1 MDNFFYAY
9 KLTWF
14 NEGSMKEEKS
24 EGLVYAA
31 TYADAMKGISDDY
44 GDSTICNI
52 TLECLSDGGNT
63 IEFSEL
69 ASYINK

>member
-14 NEGSMKEEKS
+14 NEDSMNEEKS
-24 EGLVYAA
+24 EGLIYAA
-31 TYADAMKGISDDY
+31 TYADALKNISDDY
-44 GDSTICNI
+44 GDDVICNI
-52 TLECLSDGGNT
+52 TLECLSDGGHT

-69 ASYINK
+69 KSYLNK

>member
-14 NEGSMKEEKS
+14 NEGSMKEEES

-31 TYADAMKGISDDY
+31 NYLDALSGIVRDFGDDV
-44 GDSTICNI
+44 IENVQ
-52 TLECLSDGGNT
+52 LECISDGGNT

-69 ASYINK
+69 NSYLNK